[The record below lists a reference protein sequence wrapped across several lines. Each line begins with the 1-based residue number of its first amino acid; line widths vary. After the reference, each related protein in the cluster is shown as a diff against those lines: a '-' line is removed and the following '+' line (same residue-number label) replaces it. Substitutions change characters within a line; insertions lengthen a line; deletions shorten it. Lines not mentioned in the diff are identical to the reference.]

1 MKFTTNV
8 SRHSDGERPMYSW
21 AVRFGPMVLDYGA
34 HLPTEAAAAAAAR
47 DRLAEIMAEAG
58 VQFVEEVA

>member
-1 MKFTTNV
+1 MKFVVEV
-8 SRHSDGERPMYSW
+8 SKHDDGAPVWYGWS
-21 AVRFGPMVLDYGA
+21 VSFGPMVLDWGYY
-34 HLPTEAAAAAAAR
+34 HPTEAAAEAAAR